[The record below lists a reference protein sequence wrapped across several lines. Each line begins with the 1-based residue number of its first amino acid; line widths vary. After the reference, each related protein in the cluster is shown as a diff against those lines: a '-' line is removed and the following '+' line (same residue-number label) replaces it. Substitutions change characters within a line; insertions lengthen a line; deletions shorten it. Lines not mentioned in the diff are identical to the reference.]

1 MGNNKKNTNGKSSYN
16 LSREYFILPEA
27 EILRKMGTTLNGL
40 SVSEAEKRLNE
51 FGPNIPTV
59 KEKFTFLKDILRR
72 IWNPLVIL
80 LFIICAVSFLMGD
93 FRSVIVVSAMIFLSV
108 FLGYIQEQRSVKA
121 SEKLQKLVQ
130 TSVIVLREGKEVQ
143 IPIEEVVPGD
153 IVILAAGSII
163 PADIRILQAKDFF
176 VNQSILTGESM
187 PVEKFAVVE
196 SADKEDLLSFQN
208 ACFQGSTVVS
218 GSARGLVLATGLNT
232 MLGTISKN
240 LSTTKEETSFDQGVR
255 SFVWLMVR
263 FMAIMVAVTFLIVGI
278 TKGNWT
284 EALLFGLSIAV
295 GLTPEMLPMIMTVCL
310 SKGAIAMSKKKVI
323 VKNLKSIQNF
333 GAMNILCTDKTGT
346 LTQDNIVL
354 EKHLDVAGRESQDVL
369 EYAYMNS
376 YFQTGLRNLLD
387 RAILAHEEIKV
398 EPNARKIDEIPFDFT
413 RKRMSV
419 IIEYNDQHVLIC
431 KGAVEDIYCVCD
443 RYQVDEDIFP
453 LIDAVKNALLEDYTE
468 LSAQGFRVLAIAYR
482 EFDRDKKTF
491 SVNDEQNLIL
501 LGYIAFFDPP
511 KDSAKGALAAL
522 KKSGV
527 EVKILTGDNELV
539 TKKVCDDVELE
550 IKGVVTGAELSKM
563 NDEEFKNCV
572 RNANV
577 FARLTPAQ
585 KEQIIK
591 ELQKMGNVVGFMG
604 DGINDAPAMRAADVG
619 ISVDTAVD
627 VARESADIIL
637 LEKSLMVL
645 EDGIIEG
652 RKVFANIIKY
662 IKMGASSN
670 FGNMFSV
677 VGGSYFLPF
686 LPMTPIQI
694 LTNNLLY
701 DVSQIGIP
709 SDEVDNEFVERPR
722 SWDISFIKKFMI
734 FIGPISSFF
743 DYATFILMLY
753 FFNCILFSSPGTS
766 PESKAYYE
774 KLFHTGWFVES
785 LLTQTLIVHIIRTNK
800 IPFFQSRPSHFMLFT
815 TLSVMAVAIFLPYS
829 PLADILGLVP
839 LPAVYWLW
847 IAGFLIT
854 YSIIT
859 HLVKTWFNKRYG
871 S

>member
-539 TKKVCDDVELE
+539 TRKVCDDVELE

-591 ELQKMGNVVGFMG
+591 ELQKTGNVVGFMG

>member
-130 TSVIVLREGKEVQ
+130 TSVIVLRENKEVQ

>member
-130 TSVIVLREGKEVQ
+130 TSVIVLREDKEVQ

-539 TKKVCDDVELE
+539 TRKVCDDVELE

-591 ELQKMGNVVGFMG
+591 ELQKTGNVVGFMG

>member
-859 HLVKTWFNKRYG
+859 HLVKIWFNKRYG